1 MLVLPALAIVPSTT
15 AQESAQV
22 QIWVQGSPI
31 HGANGLNFGPDG
43 NLYIASVWGLEIVVM
58 NPDTGEIVDRIGPD
72 EGGGG
77 ADDLAFGP
85 DGSLYWT
92 SIFTGEVVRRAPD
105 GNVTRQIV
113 APSMNPITFSDDG
126 PLFVAKSIV
135 QNDGLYELDPN
146 LVEPP
151 RLRAE
156 QGVNG
161 MDWGSDGFLY
171 GPIPFEGR
179 IVRIDI
185 TTDPAS
191 FETFVETT
199 LPTAVKFSP
208 QGDLYATTGLGQ
220 LHKSMLRQRPA
231 NWSPSCLP
239 AWTTWPSTP
248 QGVCLCR
255 ATRTVLSP
263 KSWPME
269 PPARLVPAG

>member
-1 MLVLPALAIVPSTT
+1 MCTKRILSVLLIVVLALPALAIVPSTT
-15 AQESAQV
+15 AQKSPQV

-43 NLYIASVWGLEIVVM
+43 YLYIASVWGMEIVVM
-58 NPDTGEIVDRIGPD
+58 DPDTGEIVDRLGPD

-105 GNVTRQIV
+105 GTVTRQFV
-113 APSMNPITFSDDG
+113 APGMNSITFSDDG
-126 PLFVAKSIV
+126 RLFVAKSIV

-146 LVEPP
+146 LVYPP

-171 GPIPFEGR
+171 APIPFEGR

-191 FETFVETT
+191 FETLVETT
-199 LPTAVKFSP
+199 LPT
-208 QGDLYATTGLGQ
+208 DGQ
-220 LHKSMLRQRPA
+220 IRPTRKS
-231 NWSPSCLP
+231 
-239 AWTTWPSTP
+239 
-248 QGVCLCR
+248 LCYHGPGAAFADR
-255 ATRTVLSP
+255 Y
-263 KSWPME
+263 
-269 PPARLVPAG
+269 